1 MMLYTVLALAAVCG
15 ISEAVVCK
23 TDGDCGTGECCY
35 IQPEFM
41 VVSKR
46 QAILPHQLH
55 QHHDTG
61 VCEKYR
67 VMDERCG
74 PMETLNGHCGCGS
87 GMSCQWVPEPTTS
100 SPVVKRMLPYHD
112 GPGAY
117 KCATRKQAAGI

>member
-1 MMLYTVLALAAVCG
+1 MFFAILILGVISG

-23 TDGDCGTGECCY
+23 NNTDCGTGECCY

-46 QAILPHQLH
+46 QALLPHLH

-67 VMDERCG
+67 QMGDHCG
-74 PMETLNGHCGCGS
+74 VFEIMNGHCGCGY
-87 GMSCQWVPEPTTS
+87 GTHCRWVPEPTTTK
-100 SPVVKRMLPYHD
+100 SPIIRKMLPYHD

-117 KCATRKQAAGI
+117 KCA